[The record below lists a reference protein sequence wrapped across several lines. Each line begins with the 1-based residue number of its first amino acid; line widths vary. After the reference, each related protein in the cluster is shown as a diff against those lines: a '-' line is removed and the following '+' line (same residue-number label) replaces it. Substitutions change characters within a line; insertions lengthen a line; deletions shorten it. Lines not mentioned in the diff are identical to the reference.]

1 MKKRRWWSRRLGLL
15 LALLVLAAGLA
26 LPAAADMGPK
36 PSVEVVFQGLEGER
50 YQVTLLSNRT
60 QYGPWSADSAYQ
72 DWMGDQDA
80 WEAFSGYPAPEG
92 WYFLGEYA
100 DCTETGRFVWSYYPP
115 ETFYLLVWL
124 PDSNTYLCSQE
135 PVSRYAFDSRFTA
148 AVTGETITLRP
159 SYNYGGELLGLLVRA
174 ALTIAIETGAGWLLF
189 GLRRKGQVVLILK
202 VNLVTQLALNLL
214 LNLCSY
220 FSGPLL
226 AALVYLP
233 LEGLVFLAEGG
244 VYQKYLTWGEDQKPH
259 PWLYALAA
267 NAVSFAAGWELAHW
281 LPGVF

>member
-1 MKKRRWWSRRLGLL
+1 MKKGRPWRKTFCFLM
-15 LALLVLAAGLA
+15 AVLMLCVGLA
-26 LPAAADMGPK
+26 LPADADMGPK
-36 PSVEVVFQGLEGER
+36 PSVEVLFQGLEGER

-72 DWMGDQDA
+72 DWMGDADA
-80 WEAFSGYPAPEG
+80 WEAFASYPAPEG

-115 ETFYLLVWL
+115 ETFYVLVWL
-124 PDSNTYLCSQE
+124 PDADRYLCSSQ

-148 AVTGETITLRP
+148 IVKGNALTVQSAYDYPGEI
-159 SYNYGGELLGLLVRA
+159 LGLAVRA
-174 ALTIAIETGAGWLLF
+174 VLTTLLEAGVGWLVF
-189 GLRRKGQVVLILK
+189 ALRQRAQLALILK

-214 LNLCSY
+214 LNLSGY
-220 FSGPLL
+220 FWGPLL
-226 AALVYLP
+226 TGAVYLL
-233 LEGLVFLAEGG
+233 LELAVFLAEGA
-244 VYQKYLTWGEDQKPH
+244 VYARKLPWNGKKPH

-267 NAVSFAAGWELAHW
+267 NALSFGAGWELARW

>member
-1 MKKRRWWSRRLGLL
+1 MKKGRPWRKTFCFLM
-15 LALLVLAAGLA
+15 AVLMLCVGLA

-36 PSVEVVFQGLEGER
+36 PSVKVLFQGLEGEQ

-72 DWMGDQDA
+72 DWMGDADA
-80 WEAFSGYPAPEG
+80 WEAFASYPAPEG

-115 ETFYLLVWL
+115 ETFYVLVWL
-124 PDSNTYLCSQE
+124 PDADRYLCSSQ

-148 AVTGETITLRP
+148 IVKGNALTVQSAYDYPGEI
-159 SYNYGGELLGLLVRA
+159 LGLAVRA
-174 ALTIAIETGAGWLLF
+174 VLTILLEAGVGWLVF
-189 GLRRKGQVVLILK
+189 GLRQRVQLALILK
-202 VNLVTQLALNLL
+202 VNLVTQVALNLL
-214 LNLCSY
+214 LNLSGY
-220 FSGPLL
+220 FWGPLL
-226 AALVYLP
+226 TGAVYLL
-233 LEGLVFLAEGG
+233 LELAVFLAEGA
-244 VYQKYLTWGEDQKPH
+244 VYARKLPWNGKKPH

-267 NAVSFAAGWELAHW
+267 NALSFGAGWELARW